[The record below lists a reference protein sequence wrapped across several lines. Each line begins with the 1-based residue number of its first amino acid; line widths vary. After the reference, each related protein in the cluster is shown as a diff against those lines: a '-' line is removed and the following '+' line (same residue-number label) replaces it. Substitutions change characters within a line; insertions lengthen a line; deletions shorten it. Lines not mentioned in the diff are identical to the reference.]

1 MASSIPMEQIERL
14 SEMKMNRLDRE
25 YRACVAATRSEQ
37 QLPLDSKSAS
47 KTEQPS
53 LSYYSRL
60 PANSKEADDDNN
72 NWSNSAIV
80 GQNLEENN
88 NEQEQE
94 QEQEQEVSEEQLATT
109 TTTTTTTA
117 AAAAEPPRIHP
128 LTDSAAST
136 IKSLMNGMSICPSHP
151 QWAPKTKEGDL
162 DKDFDLFVA
171 ERVNNW
177 GKEDFDEFTR
187 KEEPTVVA
195 VDGGTA
201 SGDMEQWVATFNEDG
216 KATNSAGKKR
226 KKKKKKKK
234 KKL

>member
-1 MASSIPMEQIERL
+1 
-14 SEMKMNRLDRE
+14 
-25 YRACVAATRSEQ
+25 
-37 QLPLDSKSAS
+37 
-47 KTEQPS
+47 
-53 LSYYSRL
+53 
-60 PANSKEADDDNN
+60 
-72 NWSNSAIV
+72 
-80 GQNLEENN
+80 
-88 NEQEQE
+88 
-94 QEQEQEVSEEQLATT
+94 
-109 TTTTTTTA
+109 
-117 AAAAEPPRIHP
+117 
-128 LTDSAAST
+128 
-136 IKSLMNGMSICPSHP
+136 MNGMSICPSHP